1 MLGGSTT
8 KTQFLEKVARVSVI
22 GRIDL
27 YCIRYWHAV
36 RLSMT
41 KLSPFYFGGWATPKS
56 AYHADGLW
64 VAQALPD

>member
-22 GRIDL
+22 GRVGL

-41 KLSPFYFGGWATPKS
+41 KLSPFYFGGWSMPDFAIQ
-56 AYHADGLW
+56 ADGVW
-64 VAQALPD
+64 DAQVIPN